1 MRRYL
6 GSPSVPKENPA
17 FGGKLKAYKHT
28 IMTLQVNRKQVLPKL
43 TNSFVSFR
51 ICIYMN
57 YVITLRSVNWFR
69 KLLGLKD

>member
-28 IMTLQVNRKQVLPKL
+28 IMTLQKNGKQVLSKL
-43 TNSFVSFR
+43 TNNVFIFR
-51 ICIYMN
+51 ICI
-57 YVITLRSVNWFR
+57 
-69 KLLGLKD
+69 